1 MLGRTVAENFLRSK
15 KTPCD
20 QMRCEGHSRNA
31 REVLELT
38 RCSIKIYCR
47 SCTTP
52 LLSALHHFSVYVGP
66 AGKIDLVVNVQDM
79 TATFMYTFIVRFQCM
94 ARPLQVVTIQHLE
107 TRLEER
113 YNLLTSNHGSQLQ
126 LLHCDGDAFLPGAHW
141 RR

>member
-15 KTPCD
+15 KTPRD
-20 QMRCEGHSRNA
+20 QMRCEGHSRHA

-38 RCSIKIYCR
+38 RCSIKTYCR
-47 SCTTP
+47 SCTTL
-52 LLSALHHFSVYVGP
+52 LLSALHRFSVYVGP

-79 TATFMYTFIVRFQCM
+79 TATFMYTFIVHFQCM
-94 ARPLQVVTIQHLE
+94 AGPLQVVTIQHLE
-107 TRLEER
+107 TRLE

-126 LLHCDGDAFLPGAHW
+126 LLHCGGDAILPGAHW